1 MVLAERSD
9 LETTILSLGVKY
21 SSGIACICTIDTQA
35 IEEHCANSGAARK
48 KEYAIITRISSID
61 STTIYLPQVAVIAAS
76 VHKARVNIVE
86 GVTEVA
92 RNPVTELP
100 RVVVLNE
107 VLVLSQPLF
116 EFARKLSLNISGDF
130 VAIDSVTIAYY
141 KEVEA
146 LLAAHVRCKRV
157 RILIDLVGVT
167 RLVSA

>member
-1 MVLAERSD
+1 M
-9 LETTILSLGVKY
+9 
-21 SSGIACICTIDTQA
+21 
-35 IEEHCANSGAARK
+35 
-48 KEYAIITRISSID
+48 
-61 STTIYLPQVAVIAAS
+61 
-76 VHKARVNIVE
+76 NIVE

-146 LLAAHVRCKRV
+146 LLAAHVRRKRV